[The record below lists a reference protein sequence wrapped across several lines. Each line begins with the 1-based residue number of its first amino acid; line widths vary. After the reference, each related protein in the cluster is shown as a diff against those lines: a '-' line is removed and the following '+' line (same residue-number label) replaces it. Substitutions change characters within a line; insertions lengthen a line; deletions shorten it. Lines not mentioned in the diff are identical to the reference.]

1 MSKARADEALVHDD
15 MNDVRRKQYK
25 NHVVKRNVKTGDLP
39 PAEVSPLARALIKP
53 QQVEKFPPC
62 CSGCA
67 TGGDVRGWIA
77 VVAQRK
83 KLGLSETEAINRA
96 WHMVTEMNP
105 FPATLGRICPHPC
118 ESGCSRRDKDGAVA
132 INALERFLGDWAL
145 DQRLALKQLEGDTK
159 PESIG
164 VIGAGPAGLSFAYQ
178 MARRNY
184 RVTIYEKA
192 EKPGG
197 MLYYGIPQYRLPKE
211 VIEAEVQRIL
221 DLGVELKLNVSIGK
235 DITVHQLKE
244 DHDAL
249 FLGIGAGHGRK
260 LGITGEAGINVWTG
274 TDYLGYMN
282 RGEPVELGSEVIVV
296 GGGNT
301 AVDAARSARRTGAR
315 VTMLYRRTRNEMPAI
330 ASEIDD
336 ARAEGVSIEYL
347 AAPVEIKRN
356 GGKVKAVVVQRMEL
370 GEPDS
375 SGRCKPV
382 PVPGSEYKLPAD
394 SVINAV

>member
-1 MSKARADEALVHDD
+1 
-15 MNDVRRKQYK
+15 
-25 NHVVKRNVKTGDLP
+25 
-39 PAEVSPLARALIKP
+39 
-53 QQVEKFPPC
+53 
-62 CSGCA
+62 
-67 TGGDVRGWIA
+67 
-77 VVAQRK
+77 
-83 KLGLSETEAINRA
+83 
-96 WHMVTEMNP
+96 
-105 FPATLGRICPHPC
+105 
-118 ESGCSRRDKDGAVA
+118 
-132 INALERFLGDWAL
+132 
-145 DQRLALKQLEGDTK
+145 
-159 PESIG
+159 
-164 VIGAGPAGLSFAYQ
+164 
-178 MARRNY
+178 
-184 RVTIYEKA
+184 
-192 EKPGG
+192 

-394 SVINAV
+394 

>member
-1 MSKARADEALVHDD
+1 

-62 CSGCA
+62 CSGCV

-164 VIGAGPAGLSFAYQ
+164 VIGAGPA
-178 MARRNY
+178 
-184 RVTIYEKA
+184 
-192 EKPGG
+192 
-197 MLYYGIPQYRLPKE
+197 
-211 VIEAEVQRIL
+211 
-221 DLGVELKLNVSIGK
+221 
-235 DITVHQLKE
+235 
-244 DHDAL
+244 
-249 FLGIGAGHGRK
+249 
-260 LGITGEAGINVWTG
+260 
-274 TDYLGYMN
+274 
-282 RGEPVELGSEVIVV
+282 
-296 GGGNT
+296 
-301 AVDAARSARRTGAR
+301 
-315 VTMLYRRTRNEMPAI
+315 
-330 ASEIDD
+330 
-336 ARAEGVSIEYL
+336 
-347 AAPVEIKRN
+347 
-356 GGKVKAVVVQRMEL
+356 
-370 GEPDS
+370 
-375 SGRCKPV
+375 
-382 PVPGSEYKLPAD
+382 
-394 SVINAV
+394 